1 MKNIY
6 EALNEVM
13 KDVGAVGKEQRNT
26 HQNFNFRGI
35 DAVIN
40 AVSPAFRKHG
50 IFCTPTVLSSEY
62 ESVQV
67 GQNRTTMGHAR
78 VTVQYTFH
86 AFDGTSV
93 TATVS
98 AESMDSGDKA
108 TAKAMSVAYRTALLQ
123 TLCLPTDDTDPDA
136 ETFERSPASS
146 EPARPPAGSYARKET
161 SSAPSAPKAPR
172 KPAEGKPAGN
182 EQVSQAQLDFL
193 EKLRVKTELSRD
205 DLTELATKSVSTMTS
220 AEASAIINDLLAV
233 TKDAAE
239 FTFVDGKV
247 SITHKEQ

>member
-6 EALNEVM
+6 EAINEVM

-50 IFCTPTVLSSEY
+50 IFCTPTIISSDY

-67 GQNRTTMGHAR
+67 GQNRTNMGHAR

-86 AFDGTSV
+86 ATDGTSV
-93 TATVS
+93 NATVS

-123 TLCLPTDDTDPDA
+123 TLCLPTDEQDPDA
-136 ETFERSPASS
+136 DTFERSPAVS
-146 EPARPPAGSYARKET
+146 ETTRPAVGSYA
-161 SSAPSAPKAPR
+161 SANKKPAPVTPKAVK
-172 KPAEGKPAGN
+172 KPADGKPAGN
-182 EQVSQAQLDFL
+182 GVISEAQLGFL
-193 EKLRVKTELSRD
+193 DKLRNKTGISES
-205 DLTELATKSVSTMTS
+205 DLRELAGKEIATLSIE
-220 AEASAIINDLLAV
+220 EASTLINDLLAV
-233 TKDAAE
+233 TKETAE
-239 FTFVDGKV
+239 FTFVGGLPKV
-247 SITHKEQ
+247 VHND